1 MGNFNSLFG
10 ATHTE
15 ETVAPAVEPV
25 VAPAVTEPVVE
36 QQIDETKA
44 AEVAK
49 TDNKETN
56 DTKNWN
62 KKTPNVKVT
71 EGKNLYD
78 GSKKAWSGTYEE

>member
-1 MGNFNSLFG
+1 MTQIEGTDIWKFELPEPIYPGTECFLF
-10 ATHTE
+10 
-15 ETVAPAVEPV
+15 
-25 VAPAVTEPVVE
+25 
-36 QQIDETKA
+36 
-44 AEVAK
+44 
-49 TDNKETN
+49 KETN

>member
-36 QQIDETKA
+36 QLQ
-44 AEVAK
+44 VS
-49 TDNKETN
+49 N
-56 DTKNWN
+56 D
-62 KKTPNVKVT
+62 
-71 EGKNLYD
+71 GQ
-78 GSKKAWSGTYEE
+78 YECE